1 LDKTHW
7 ISTIAAMLHR
17 IHLNGEDRGSVLDE
31 ITSDLGNRRATVF
44 KQLWDIDVVVE
55 HSIRSLERDNGPHT

>member
-1 LDKTHW
+1 
-7 ISTIAAMLHR
+7 MLHR
-17 IHLNGEDRGSVLDE
+17 IHLNGEDRGSVIDE

-55 HSIRSLERDNGPHT
+55 HSIKSLERDDGPHT